1 MNKALIITDNP
12 IITSASAIE
21 AKLSTAGWTNEK
33 VSTNPMMGGG

>member
-12 IITSASAIE
+12 IIASVIE

-33 VSTNPMMGGG
+33 SAPTQ